1 LQVFTSNGT
10 LVCASQPTLQVGD
23 KEVY

>member
-1 LQVFTSNGT
+1 VFTPNGT